1 MVGMTHL
8 LLLAAAGLLA
18 GAMNAIAGG
27 GSFVSFPAMVLA
39 GLPPVIANAS
49 STVALFPGTI
59 ASTFAYRRDLHG
71 IGGIR
76 LAVLAPISIAGGFLG
91 AVLLLATPAHLF
103 DIVIPWLLLL
113 ATITFATGA
122 RAGLFLRR
130 FIRVG
135 PRALPVVQFVI
146 SIYGGYFGG
155 AVGLMMMAAWS
166 LLQASDDLKSM
177 APARVFLVSAANG
190 AAVVWFVLAHAV
202 RWPEALAMLG
212 ASVVGGYLGARLSQ
226 VLPAE
231 IVRRFV
237 IVLTAVITLTFF
249 LRTF

>member
-1 MVGMTHL
+1 
-8 LLLAAAGLLA
+8 
-18 GAMNAIAGG
+18 
-27 GSFVSFPAMVLA
+27 
-39 GLPPVIANAS
+39 
-49 STVALFPGTI
+49 
-59 ASTFAYRRDLHG
+59 
-71 IGGIR
+71 
-76 LAVLAPISIAGGFLG
+76 
-91 AVLLLATPAHLF
+91 
-103 DIVIPWLLLL
+103 
-113 ATITFATGA
+113 
-122 RAGLFLRR
+122 
-130 FIRVG
+130 
-135 PRALPVVQFVI
+135 
-146 SIYGGYFGG
+146 
-155 AVGLMMMAAWS
+155 MMMAAWS